1 MAIWNPHSWQARPA
15 SQQPEYP
22 NPSDLEKALGQLRR
36 LPPLVVPEE
45 INRLRILL
53 AEAAA
58 GKRFMLQGGDCAEQ
72 FRDCNADAIADKLR
86 VLLQMSVVL
95 THSGRRPVVRVGRI
109 AGQYAK
115 PRSGMT
121 ERLRI
126 GGKEVELPVY
136 RGDLVNSLEP
146 SQKGRKAD
154 PERMVQAYFHAS
166 ATLNHIRALIEGG
179 FADLHH
185 PERWELHQASTEPY
199 QKVLEEVRES
209 LEFLEALGGVERGS
223 LERIDFF
230 TSHEAL
236 LLPFE
241 EALTRWVP
249 NDEDDGGNAAGPRQG
264 LSSLARGGG
273 YYNLGAHMLWVGER
287 TRDLGGAHLE
297 YLRGIKNPVGVKLG
311 PSADP
316 AALNELLDFIDPNHT
331 PGRVTFITRF
341 GSGSI
346 REQLPPLIHAVK
358 RAGHTVLWSCDP
370 MHGNTVKTSGGLK
383 TRHFEAVL
391 SELRQAFE
399 IHAAEGSQLGAV
411 HFELTG
417 EAVTECMGGNVG
429 VSESDLPRAYETG
442 CDPRLNGAQSLEM
455 AFLIAGM
462 LRP

>member
-1 MAIWNPHSWQARPA
+1 MATWNPHSWQALPA
-15 SQQPEYP
+15 AQQPDYP
-22 NPSDLEKALGQLRR
+22 NPSELERVVAQLRR

-45 INRLRILL
+45 VDRLRSLL
-53 AEAAA
+53 AEAAM
-58 GKRFMLQGGDCAEQ
+58 GKRFLLQGGDCAEQ
-72 FRDCNADAIADKLR
+72 FKDCNGEAIADRLR

-115 PRSGMT
+115 PRSGTT
-121 ERLRI
+121 EKVRV
-126 GGKEVELPVY
+126 GTKEIELPVY
-136 RGDLVNSLEP
+136 RGDLINTLEATA
-146 SQKGRKAD
+146 KARKAD
-154 PERMVQAYFHAS
+154 PERMLQAYFHAS

-185 PERWELHQASTEPY
+185 PERWELHQQSTEAY
-199 QKVLEEVRES
+199 REVLEEVRES
-209 LEFLEALGGVERGS
+209 LEFLEALGGVERGT

-249 NDEDDGGNAAGPRQG
+249 DTAGGGPG
-264 LSSLARGGG
+264 LSSLARGGR

-287 TRDLGGAHLE
+287 TRDLSGAHLE
-297 YLRGIKNPVGVKLG
+297 YLRGIRNPIGVKLG
-311 PSADP
+311 PSATG
-316 AALNELLDFIDPNHT
+316 AHLKELLQMLDDSHS
-331 PGRVTFITRF
+331 PGRITLITRF
-341 GSGSI
+341 GASSI
-346 REQLPPLIHAVK
+346 RELLPPLIHAAK
-358 RAGHTVLWSCDP
+358 RSGHTVLWSCDP
-370 MHGNTVKTSGGLK
+370 MHGNTVKTLGGLK

-399 IHAAEGSQLGAV
+399 IHLAEGSQLGGV

-417 EAVTECMGGNVG
+417 EAVTECLGGNAG
-429 VSESDLPRAYETG
+429 VAEADLPRAYETG

-462 LRP
+462 LRS